1 MTPDEVRNLLFREKT
16 RRDKQASV
24 GPSELG
30 GCSRRVWH
38 RLNRTPTTNPD
49 TLSLAANFGTAF
61 HSWIEERLAGDPR
74 WLLETRIEREGIR
87 GHIDCYDTET
97 ETVIDWKTTKMRSLP
112 YFPSQQQRW
121 QVHVYG
127 WLMSSERPVRDVC
140 LVAFPKDGTD
150 RDIKVHQ
157 EPYNPKF
164 AEDALAWLA
173 DIRAREAPPR
183 PEKKR
188 SYCRDYCNYY
198 DPSAVVGCPGI

>member
-1 MTPDEVRNLLFREKT
+1 MTPDEVRDLLFRERS

-38 RLNRTPTTNPD
+38 RLQRTPVTNPD

-61 HSWIEERLAGDPR
+61 HSWIEERLADDPR
-74 WLLETRIEREGIR
+74 WLLETRIERDGIR
-87 GHIDCYDTET
+87 GHIDCYDTQT
-97 ETVIDWKTTKMRSLP
+97 EMVIDWKTTKMRSLP
-112 YFPSQQQRW
+112 YFPSKQQRW

-157 EPYNPKF
+157 EPYNPRI
-164 AEDALAWLA
+164 AEDALAWLE
-173 DIRAREAPPR
+173 DVKARETPPR

-198 DPSAVVGCPGI
+198 DPSTVVGCPGI